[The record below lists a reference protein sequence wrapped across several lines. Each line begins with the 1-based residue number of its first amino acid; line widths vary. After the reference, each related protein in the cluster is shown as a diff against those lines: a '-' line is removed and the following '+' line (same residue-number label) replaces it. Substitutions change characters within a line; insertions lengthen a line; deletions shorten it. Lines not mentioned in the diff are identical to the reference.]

1 MSGSRPLSRLGL
13 DEFTLTKLHKARV
26 QTAKDLLE
34 CSPLFL
40 MTNADLS
47 LKEATSL
54 IARVSERLASKPSTA
69 RQLLQR
75 NAKKRALP
83 SGLTPLDESMG
94 GGFIV
99 GTISEVC
106 GPPGVGKTQLCLS
119 ACVQSIVQRARE
131 ENNVVNGTGKY
142 SVIYIDTE
150 LKFDAQRLQEMA
162 LHGFPGLFQQQQR
175 EDDDDF
181 SSSSSALLRKSEPS
195 ASGTHP
201 PSSSSS
207 SSSSSSN
214 LDGLLRSVS
223 VMQPTSSRELL
234 QRIQDMQSDV
244 ISNGVRLVILDSV
257 AALARR
263 EQLTEVDKDKY
274 IVGQAAALKTLAE
287 SCNCV
292 VLATNQIQP
301 CGHNHEAHE
310 EVLEDIIMDQG
321 VAYRPSLG
329 TVWQHCVTSRLVM
342 CTDES
347 PCVPDSQNIIRPDK
361 VVILDKSPICATNCA
376 RIHFRIKE
384 EGFVANSQAQA
395 PKP

>member
-1 MSGSRPLSRLGL
+1 MSGSRPLNRLGSATI
-13 DEFTLTKLHKARV
+13 DEFTLTKLTKARV
-26 QTAKDLLE
+26 QTAKELLE
-34 CSPLFL
+34 CGPLFL

-54 IARVSERLASKPSTA
+54 IARVSEKLSSKPSTA
-69 RQLLQR
+69 RQLLQH
-75 NAKKRALP
+75 NASRKAGMFLP
-83 SGLTPLDESMG
+83 SGLAPLDASMG

-131 ENNVVNGTGKY
+131 EGNVVNGTGKY
-142 SVIYIDTE
+142 SVVYIDTE
-150 LKFDAQRLQEMA
+150 LKFDAQRLQEIA
-162 LHGFPGLFQQQQR
+162 IHGFPGLFQEEQQQQQQQQQH
-175 EDDDDF
+175 EGEPGTDIF
-181 SSSSSALLRKSEPS
+181 SF
-195 ASGTHP
+195 GGHG
-201 PSSSSS
+201 
-207 SSSSSSN
+207 N

-263 EQLTEVDKDKY
+263 EQLTEVEKNKY

-301 CGHNHEAHE
+301 CSHKHESSHE

-329 TVWQHCVTSRLVM
+329 TAWQHCVTSRLVM

-347 PCVPDSQNIIRPDK
+347 SCVPDSQNIIRLDK
-361 VVILDKSPICATNCA
+361 VVVLDKSPFCATNCA
-376 RIHFRIKE
+376 RIHFCIQE
-384 EGFVANSQAQA
+384 QGFVENSQAR
-395 PKP
+395 PPR